1 MLTSLNLFLDI
12 KANYLV
18 SPQLVVAF
26 AIAGRIDIDFE
37 KEPLGISSSTNTPV
51 FLRDVWP
58 TKQDVLT
65 LEHRFVVPAIFRQVP
80 TRLAYGTKEWSK
92 IKLLESTTGEEI
104 MAYILINE
112 RGLFG
117 KACLSLI
124 LHTISFYYRI
134 KVYIE
139 HCSRWLI

>member
-1 MLTSLNLFLDI
+1 MEPQVSFFLDI

-37 KEPLGISSSTNTPV
+37 KEPLGISSTTNTPV

-92 IKLLESTTGEEI
+92 IKLPESTTGKEFMTI
-104 MAYILINE
+104 DG
-112 RGLFG
+112 RGSREAF
-117 KACLSLI
+117 KI
-124 LHTISFYYRI
+124 RTKETETKDKKMKPFKRQ
-134 KVYIE
+134 KVE
-139 HCSRWLI
+139 